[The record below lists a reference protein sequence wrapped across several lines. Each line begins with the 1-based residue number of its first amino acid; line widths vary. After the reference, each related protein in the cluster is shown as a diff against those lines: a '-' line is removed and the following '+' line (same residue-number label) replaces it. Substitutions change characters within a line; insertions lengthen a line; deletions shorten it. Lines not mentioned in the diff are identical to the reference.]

1 MPPPFPNGWFVL
13 LESRLVATRQDQ
25 GSVFHFVFFLF
36 RDLPIGQVRQ
46 VDALGLNLAVFRGVL
61 GQGCIHLY
69 IDTFLAQVTQEK
81 CS

>member
-1 MPPPFPNGWFVL
+1 M
-13 LESRLVATRQDQ
+13 LESRLVGGKVGPRIRV
-25 GSVFHFVFFLF
+25 SFWFFLF